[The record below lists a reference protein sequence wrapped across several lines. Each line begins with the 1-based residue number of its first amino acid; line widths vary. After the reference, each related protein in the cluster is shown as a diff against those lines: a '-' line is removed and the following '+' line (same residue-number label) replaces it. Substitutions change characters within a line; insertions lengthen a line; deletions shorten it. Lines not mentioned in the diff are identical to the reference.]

1 MFSAQK
7 AREILSDE
15 SFVFF
20 SPFFCFFSRFFG
32 NNTEKNSL
40 SLGHNG
46 GRILP
51 FFHTCGTFLF
61 EFLYYFVLFCRVF
74 DEYNVYMYVNVG
86 L

>member
-20 SPFFCFFSRFFG
+20 SPFFVFFLDFLGTTQRRI
-32 NNTEKNSL
+32 L
-40 SLGHNG
+40 SL
-46 GRILP
+46 L
-51 FFHTCGTFLF
+51 GTTEVEFCLF
-61 EFLYYFVLFCRVF
+61 SIRVVLFCSNFCIILFSSVVSLM
-74 DEYNVYMYVNVG
+74 NIMCMYVNVG